1 LPGSVL
7 LPASRLACMKRNASQ
22 TGGFLYREKVKLV
35 LQEDAIYPEE
45 MEKAGIYL
53 NHENV

>member
-1 LPGSVL
+1 
-7 LPASRLACMKRNASQ
+7 MKRNASQ

-53 NHENV
+53 NLNYSPRCGASG

>member
-1 LPGSVL
+1 
-7 LPASRLACMKRNASQ
+7 MKRNASQ